1 MITKDLLFV
10 GGENKI
16 SLINVNQ
23 HNLIRVIDVPGSS
36 YINTI
41 CMLNE
46 NILLTGDNSK
56 SIKQW
61 KIEGDN
67 LILIS
72 NKENAHNSCIYCLL
86 YLGNNH
92 FASGSYD
99 CIIKIW

>member
-1 MITKDLLFV
+1 MITKYLLFV
-10 GGENKI
+10 GGQNKI

-36 YINTI
+36 WINTI

-46 NILLTGDNSK
+46 NILLTGDQSN

-72 NKENAHNSCIYCLL
+72 NKENAHNSYIFCLL

-92 FASGSYD
+92 FASGSDDY
-99 CIIKIW
+99 KIRIW